1 MRSCW
6 LIVLVFVRFFEP
18 GLMLMGMGVRGT
30 FLVVVL
36 VLVLGVLVVVAVV
49 FVGVRGTP
57 VSMLVSVGFA
67 VIMLRHLVFSVSKPS
82 TPRVPLS
89 EALGAGEL
97 VMIHHEAVGQFQVVR
112 RQQIG
117 VAQNLV
123 RRTVRRDTPA
133 IQDHR
138 PPADLVGVG

>member
-1 MRSCW
+1 
-6 LIVLVFVRFFEP
+6 VLVFVLFFEP

-30 FLVVVL
+30 FLVV

-57 VSMLVSVGFA
+57 VSMLVSLGFA
-67 VIMLRHLVFSVSKPS
+67 VIMLRHLVSSVSTPS

-89 EALGAGEL
+89 DTPGDGEL
-97 VMIHHEAVGQFQVVR
+97 VVIHHEAVGQFQVVR

-123 RRTVRRDTPA
+123 RRAVRRDAPA
-133 IQDHR
+133 VQDHR